1 MSRCTA
7 SSAASAR
14 RAASESIET
23 ELHLSGGDPQAIEVW
38 RGEGAHGG
46 GDRVMLGHLF
56 DKANVPAD
64 TYGRAAS
71 EVMGAWS
78 ILTGI
83 AANASIASGNVVDVD
98 RLLKENGIDLARPS

>member
-1 MSRCTA
+1 MA
-7 SSAASAR
+7 SSAASAHP
-14 RAASESIET
+14 AASESIET
-23 ELHLSGGDPQAIEVW
+23 ELHLSGSDPQKIEVW

-56 DKANVPAD
+56 DKANVPPD
-64 TYGRAAS
+64 KYGRAAS

-83 AANASIASGNVVDVD
+83 AANKSIATGAVIDVD
-98 RLLKENGIDLARPS
+98 RLLEDNGIALARPS

>member
-1 MSRCTA
+1 MA

-14 RAASESIET
+14 RARSESITT
-23 ELHLSGGDPQAIEVW
+23 ELHLAGSAPQKIDVW
-38 RGEGAHGG
+38 HGEGEHGG

-56 DKANVPAD
+56 DKANVPPD
-64 TYGRAAS
+64 RYGRAAS

-83 AANASIASGNVVDVD
+83 AANASIASGAVIDVD
-98 RLLKENGIDLARPS
+98 RLLEENGIALARPS